1 MSVKFLLCF
10 RKRLS
15 TLNNLPVVRS
25 VSKRCARVIFS
36 DLRLIWCAYMW
47 QEETYQTLNVV
58 VQWAR
63 FEPRICRIQ
72 SMSATEA
79 TEIFGAFNLARKDPY
94 YGK

>member
-15 TLNNLPVVRS
+15 ILHNLPVVRS
-25 VSKRCARVIFS
+25 VSTRCARVIFS
-36 DLRLIWCAYMW
+36 DLGPIWCAYMW
-47 QEETYQTLNVV
+47 QEETYQTLMIVV
-58 VQWAR
+58 PWAR

-79 TEIFGAFNLARKDPY
+79 AEIFGA
-94 YGK
+94 